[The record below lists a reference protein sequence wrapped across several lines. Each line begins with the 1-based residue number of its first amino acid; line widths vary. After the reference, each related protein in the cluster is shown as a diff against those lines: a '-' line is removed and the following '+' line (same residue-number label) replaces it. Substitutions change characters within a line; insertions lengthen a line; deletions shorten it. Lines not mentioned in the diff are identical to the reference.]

1 MTILFLNQY
10 CTEIKNFAG
19 LLYPLG
25 PTVVEFTPGESV
37 TLEVDVADTFSSMNF
52 RSLRWF
58 ANATRLT
65 SAGRFSISDD
75 GKALTIK
82 ETVEEDVGVYD
93 AKFTGLV
100 LPGYNRKCESALL
113 DLLRPYPFGSPV
125 SFQLSLKG
133 IYFPKLPSACEI
145 ETT

>member
-1 MTILFLNQY
+1 M
-10 CTEIKNFAG
+10 
-19 LLYPLG
+19 
-25 PTVVEFTPGESV
+25 
-37 TLEVDVADTFSSMNF
+37 
-52 RSLRWF
+52 
-58 ANATRLT
+58 
-65 SAGRFSISDD
+65 
-75 GKALTIK
+75 

-113 DLLRPYPFGSPV
+113 DLLRSYPFGSPV

-133 IYFPKLPSACEI
+133 TYFPKLPSACEI